1 MSAADDAELL
11 DIRVIPRATRNEVG
25 GERNGRLLV
34 RTTATPVDGKANRA
48 VCIQVAD
55 YLGLPVSRVEIVSG
69 QNARDKTLR
78 ISR

>member
-1 MSAADDAELL
+1 MPDPRVGALL
-11 DIRVIPRATRNEVG
+11 EIRVIPRANRNEVG

-48 VCIQVAD
+48 VCKQVAD
-55 YLGLPVSRVEIVSG
+55 YLGVPVSRVEIVSG

-78 ISR
+78 ITR